1 MRNSKVKKISQVISD
16 FLNKKKGYDKEILSP
31 KQLWSRVVGKHVLSE
46 SRKIY
51 IENNLFYVTIKNP
64 YLKSD
69 LIAQKKTIL
78 NRLKD
83 LKNNLS
89 DVIIR

>member
-1 MRNSKVKKISQVISD
+1 MRNAKIKKISQVISD
-16 FLNKKKGYDKEILSP
+16 FLNQKKGYGKEILSP
-31 KQLWSRVVGKHVLSE
+31 TQLWTRVVGKHVLSE

-69 LIAQKKTIL
+69 LIAQKTTIL
-78 NRLKD
+78 NRLKG
-83 LKNNLS
+83 LKNNVS
-89 DVIIR
+89 DVIIK

>member
-1 MRNSKVKKISQVISD
+1 MRNAKVKKISQVISD
-16 FLNKKKGYDKEILSP
+16 FLNQKKDYDKEKLSP
-31 KQLWSRVVGKHVLSE
+31 TQLWRRVVGKHVLSE

-78 NRLKD
+78 NRLKE

-89 DVIIR
+89 DVIMR

>member
-1 MRNSKVKKISQVISD
+1 MRNAKVKKISQVISD
-16 FLNKKKGYDKEILSP
+16 FLNQKKGNDKEILSP
-31 KQLWSRVVGKHVLSE
+31 TQLWNRVVGKHVLSE

-69 LIAQKKTIL
+69 LIAQKKTLL
-78 NRLKD
+78 NRIKG
-83 LKNNLS
+83 LKNNVS
-89 DVIIR
+89 DVIIK

>member
-1 MRNSKVKKISQVISD
+1 MRNAKVKKISQVISD
-16 FLNKKKGYDKEILSP
+16 FLNQKKGNDKEILSP
-31 KQLWSRVVGKHVLSE
+31 TQSWSRVVGKHVLSE